1 MSLDELAGFLEQQT
15 GVSIQKAI
23 EKGYPAYAERIGVDA
38 LLTKLKQ
45 TALSKP
51 IPRAPGQPGIKALAT
66 FLYHELLTDGQASV
80 QEISPPRPQ
89 GVGHVSGFGKFRLR
103 RAISAKAAAA
113 PTGGPPLFEKHLLAQ
128 VRVAQP
134 EEFKA
139 FVKAFLLKVAQPTYS
154 HSIFFNA
161 RTRVSW
167 QMCPE
172 ATQLARQIGLSNIA
186 DHVSAALALALK
198 GSENDA
204 CVCARKRKVILL
216 SEVIP
221 SDHNEA
227 FQVDA
232 GCQTDS
238 DILTRQQFEVIM
250 ADLQERFLAT
260 LGQLQLKIGE
270 YEDMIQVMKQQ
281 LLPQHGSSNANKSEL
296 QTNEQTGHCVDG
308 DDDMASKGLVPVK
321 PDDIETHRERDKI
334 KILKEQQREAKRVAR
349 QQRRG
354 ERLER
359 LSRHSSDE

>member
-1 MSLDELAGFLEQQT
+1 MLQVESKGFRVQ
-15 GVSIQKAI
+15 GN
-23 EKGYPAYAERIGVDA
+23 A
-38 LLTKLKQ
+38 LRK
-45 TALSKP
+45 
-51 IPRAPGQPGIKALAT
+51 
-66 FLYHELLTDGQASV
+66 
-80 QEISPPRPQ
+80 
-89 GVGHVSGFGKFRLR
+89 
-103 RAISAKAAAA
+103 
-113 PTGGPPLFEKHLLAQ
+113 
-128 VRVAQP
+128 
-134 EEFKA
+134 
-139 FVKAFLLKVAQPTYS
+139 
-154 HSIFFNA
+154 
-161 RTRVSW
+161 
-167 QMCPE
+167 
-172 ATQLARQIGLSNIA
+172 ARQIGLSNIA
-186 DHVSAALALALK
+186 DQVSTALALARK

-250 ADLQERFLAT
+250 ADLQEHFLAT

-296 QTNEQTGHCVDG
+296 QTQSNEQTGHCVDG

-321 PDDIETHRERDKI
+321 PDDIETHRERDDI
-334 KILKEQQREAKRVAR
+334 EILKEQQREAKRVAR

-354 ERLER
+354 ERVER
-359 LSRHSSDE
+359 LSRDSSYE